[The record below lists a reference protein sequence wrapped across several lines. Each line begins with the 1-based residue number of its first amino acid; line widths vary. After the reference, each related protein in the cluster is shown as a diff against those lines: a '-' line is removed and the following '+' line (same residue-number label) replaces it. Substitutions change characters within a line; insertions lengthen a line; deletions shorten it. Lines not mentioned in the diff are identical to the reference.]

1 MAPRSDFERELQV
14 LEAELKRLEAEY
26 NMFFAGRLPRLPW
39 DQRTRVDAM
48 MKRFDRMHIQ
58 NTGDRFRFQ
67 TIQSRWASFTEL
79 WERQLKAQETGRR
92 PGGRPTSV
100 PMAPP
105 PPPAP
110 RPTSAPEPAAAHAS
124 PRERVVAV
132 HTVSD
137 PRAQE
142 DRVQVIY
149 EQLMQARKDAGEK
162 PIEYARFNEL
172 VRAQV
177 RKLGGD
183 GREVAFRV
191 ALKDGKV
198 MLSAKAVEGGGEET

>member
-1 MAPRSDFERELQV
+1 MVTRAEFERELRS
-14 LEAELKRLEAEY
+14 LESELKRLEADY

-39 DQRTRVDAM
+39 EQRAKVDALV
-48 MKRFDRMHIQ
+48 KRIDRMPIQ

-67 TIQSRWASFTEL
+67 TVQSRWAAFSEL
-79 WERQLKAQETGRR
+79 WERQLKAQELGRR
-92 PGGRPTSV
+92 PGQR
-100 PMAPP
+100 MAAPAASPP
-105 PPPAP
+105 PPQSPPPSPAP
-110 RPTSAPEPAAAHAS
+110 GSGS
-124 PRERVVAV
+124 SRERVVAV
-132 HTVSD
+132 QLGTD

-142 DRVQVIY
+142 DRVQALY
-149 EQLMQARKDAGEK
+149 EQLVQARRDVGEQ
-162 PIEYARFNEL
+162 PVEYTRFTEL

-198 MLSAKAVEGGGEET
+198 TLSAKVVDTTGPEST